1 MSTQNRGPLSG
12 ITVVDLSRI
21 LAGPYCTFLMAEMGA
36 RVIKVEPPK
45 GGDDARAYGPFV
57 NGKSTYFASVNRG
70 KESIALDL
78 KSDGDRAIF
87 EKLLAKADVV
97 VENFRPGTMEK
108 LGFGWDT
115 LHQKFPKLIYA
126 SASGFGHTGP
136 NSKDPAYD
144 MVMQGMGGI
153 MSITGNE
160 GQPPAASACR
170 SATWAPA
177 STPRSRSTP
186 RCLHREKTG
195 ESTKVD
201 IAMFDCQLALLE
213 NAIMRYTVEGE
224 IPGPLG
230 ARHPTI
236 TPFQAFKTKDGAM
249 IIAAGNDSLFVK
261 MCDALGLAGLTAAPT
276 TRPTRCGRST
286 TSSSSTRSNRCSRA
300 HHRALDR
307 AARQGRRAVRA
318 DQQRRAGDRP
328 SAGRRAQHAGR
339 GARRQRRHAEAR
351 RQSPEDVG
359 LRRSQDPARRPR
371 PRRRP
376 RRHPVVRRRL
386 TGADAGPPD
395 WPGWQSCWP
404 AWCWPCWCSA
414 PAPTS
419 RCEAPCRAYAGH
431 SRSRG

>member
-1 MSTQNRGPLSG
+1 MTQSTKGPLSG
-12 ITVVDLSRI
+12 IVVVDLSRI
-21 LAGPYCTFLMAEMGA
+21 LAGPYCTLLMAEMGA

-78 KSDGDRAIF
+78 KNDADRRIF

-108 LGFGWDT
+108 LGYGWDE
-115 LHQKFPKLIYA
+115 LHKKFPRLIYA

-160 GQPPAASACR
+160 GQPPSRVGMSIGDIGAGLYTAVAVNAA
-170 SATWAPA
+170 
-177 STPRSRSTP
+177 
-186 RCLHREKTG
+186 LVHRLKTG
-195 ESTKVD
+195 EATKVD

-236 TPFQAFKTKDGAM
+236 TPFQAFKTSDGAI
-249 IIAAGNDSLFVK
+249 IIAAGNDGLFVK
-261 MCDALGLAGLTAAPT
+261 TCEALGRPDMAASPDYKTNALRQKHHKKLEHEIESVLKANTTAHWIAVVSKAGVPCGPINNVKQALAHPQVAARNMVVEVPDGSGGTLKLAGNPLKMSAFADPPTRRAAPD
-276 TRPTRCGRST
+276 
-286 TSSSSTRSNRCSRA
+286 
-300 HHRALDR
+300 LDS
-307 AARQGRRAVRA
+307 
-318 DQQRRAGDRP
+318 DR
-328 SAGRRAQHAGR
+328 
-339 GARRQRRHAEAR
+339 EAIL
-351 RQSPEDVG
+351 SYLG
-359 LRRSQDPARRPR
+359 
-371 PRRRP
+371 
-376 RRHPVVRRRL
+376 
-386 TGADAGPPD
+386 G
-395 WPGWQSCWP
+395 
-404 AWCWPCWCSA
+404 
-414 PAPTS
+414 
-419 RCEAPCRAYAGH
+419 
-431 SRSRG
+431 